1 MTYDVENVVIGAGVV
16 GLAIARDLA
25 ISGKEVLVLEQHSQF
40 GEETSS
46 RNSEVIHAGIYYPK
60 GSFKARFCVEGKS
73 MLYQYCQDFHIPHRK
88 VGKLIVATHPNERV
102 TLDSILKK
110 AVENGVTD
118 LQRLSI
124 DELKRLE
131 PALSCIDAL
140 LSPSTGII
148 DTHQYM
154 LSLVGEIENHGGN
167 IAYNSPFS
175 GALQIDSGFK
185 ILSGTTRIICKN
197 LINCAGLSAQ
207 KVASQINGLPSRSI
221 PKQYLAKGSYF
232 TMHSPSPFNH
242 LIYPV
247 PNTASLGIHVTLDL
261 AGQIRFGPDQE
272 WIDKIDYDID
282 GERAEDFYGAIRRYY
297 PTLRNDSLIP
307 AYAGIRPKTQSPTSG
322 PTDFCFSGPKDHGI
336 SGLVNL
342 FGIESPGL
350 TASLRIGQHVNDILY
365 DSDGP

>member
-1 MTYDVENVVIGAGVV
+1 MTYDVENVIIGAGVV

-25 ISGKEVLVLEQHSQF
+25 ISGKDVLVLERNGHF

-60 GSFKARFCVEGKS
+60 DSFKARFCVEGKS
-73 MLYQYCQDFHIPHRK
+73 MLYKYCRDFHIPHKK
-88 VGKLIVATHPNERV
+88 VGKLIVATHPSEKE
-102 TLDSILKK
+102 TLGSILKK
-110 AVENGVTD
+110 AEENGVND
-118 LQRLSI
+118 LQRLGTNEI
-124 DELKRLE
+124 KRLE

-154 LSLVGEIENHGGN
+154 LSLVGEIESHGGDV
-167 IAYNSPFS
+167 AYNSSFS
-175 GALQIDSGFK
+175 GASQIEGGFE
-185 ILSGTTRIICKN
+185 ILSNTTQITCKN
-197 LINCAGLSAQ
+197 LINSAGLSAQ
-207 KVASQINGLPSRSI
+207 KVASRIRGLSLTSI
-221 PKQYLAKGSYF
+221 PKTYLAKGSYF
-232 TMHSPSPFNH
+232 TMHNPSPFNH

-272 WIDKIDYDID
+272 WIDKIDYDVD
-282 GERAEDFYGAIRRYY
+282 DERVEDFYAAIRRYY
-297 PTLRNDSLIP
+297 PALRDASLIP

-322 PTDFCFSGPKDHGI
+322 PTDFCFSGPKDHGV

-350 TASLRIGQHVNDILY
+350 TSSLRIGRHVSEILY
-365 DSDGP
+365 GAVGS